1 MPCYDHPIRMETITG
16 RGSMQIKAV
25 YDIRIV
31 HPCPE
36 CSFLE
41 WKYDGIAKPN
51 YWSCSLFG
59 QQLIGY
65 DGLPCT
71 LGEKEDVKPCG
82 ECRLMIER
90 LKKIPEA
97 DEIR

>member
-1 MPCYDHPIRMETITG
+1 MLITA
-16 RGSMQIKAV
+16 I

-31 HPCPE
+31 RPCSM
-36 CSFLE
+36 CAFLE
-41 WKYDGIAKPN
+41 WKYDGNMIPN
-51 YWSCSLFG
+51 YWSCSLFNEKV
-59 QQLIGY
+59 IGY

-71 LGEKEDVKPCG
+71 LGEKNDVQPCG